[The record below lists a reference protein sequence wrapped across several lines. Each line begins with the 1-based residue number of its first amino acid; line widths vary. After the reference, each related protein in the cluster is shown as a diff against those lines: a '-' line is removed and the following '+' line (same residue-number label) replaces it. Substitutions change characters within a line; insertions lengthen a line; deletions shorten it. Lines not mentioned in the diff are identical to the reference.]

1 MERSVVLASRQD
13 KAGINIITH
22 LREFSQQV
30 EILELD
36 EDIVDAEG
44 VPDAL
49 EPRPDLAIFA
59 SRHSSE
65 SGRPCLTAHFPGNF
79 SVALHGGQVGR
90 VSMAA
95 PHALKT
101 AMSFLREFPP
111 DQGFE
116 VTVEATHHGPLTDV
130 PCFFIEIGSSPA
142 EWGNPVAGKT
152 IAGVI
157 FRLLKSR
164 PATGPVGVGFG
175 GPHYSRG
182 FTDLVTGTEYSISH
196 IVPKHN
202 VPLLDE
208 ELLAGL
214 FQRSIPAAG
223 PAILDWKGIR
233 GEDRRNLVRN
243 LERLDI
249 EVLRLRR
256 IIADSRL

>member
-1 MERSVVLASRQD
+1 LASRQD
-13 KAGINIITH
+13 EAGINIITN
-22 LREFSQQV
+22 LRKFSPGAD
-30 EILELD
+30 ILELD

-49 EPRPDLAIFA
+49 EPRPGLAIFA

-79 SVALHGGQVGR
+79 SRALYGGQAGR

-95 PHALKT
+95 PFALKY
-101 AMSFLREFPP
+101 AMKYLREFSR
-111 DQGFE
+111 DQSYE
-116 VTVEATHHGPLTDV
+116 LTVEATHHGPLTDV
-130 PCFFIEIGSSPA
+130 PCFFIEIGSSPS
-142 EWGNPVAGKT
+142 EWRDPVAGET
-152 IAGVI
+152 IARVI
-157 FRLLKSR
+157 HRLLKSS

-182 FTDLVTGTEYSISH
+182 FTDLVTSTGYSISH
-196 IVPKHN
+196 VVPKYN

-208 ELLAGL
+208 ELLARL

-233 GEDRRNLVRN
+233 GEDRRYLVRN
-243 LERLDI
+243 LERLGI

-256 IIADSRL
+256 ILADSRG